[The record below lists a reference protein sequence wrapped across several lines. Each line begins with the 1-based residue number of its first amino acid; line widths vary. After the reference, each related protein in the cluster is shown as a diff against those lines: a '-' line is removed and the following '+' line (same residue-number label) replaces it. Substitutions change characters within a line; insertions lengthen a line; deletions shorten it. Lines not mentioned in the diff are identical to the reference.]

1 MKNTIQDSY
10 LKYVVVL
17 GIMLSIL
24 LCMWFVKIPV
34 TPSID
39 KSLLYRDLF
48 SNAPITVNDYILF
61 THEHELIGGKKNVI
75 KKVGCVSGQ
84 RLDRRDD
91 AFYCDDKF
99 LKVIRLERVS
109 GDPLPQFEFNGI
121 IPENKL
127 FVYGTD
133 QYSFG
138 SRHWGFVDMDDAD
151 RLIPVI

>member
-17 GIMLSIL
+17 GIMLSIAAV
-24 LCMWFVKIPV
+24 MWFLKFPV

-39 KSLLYRDLF
+39 KSVLYRDLF
-48 SNAPITVNDYILF
+48 SSNPITVGEYILF
-61 THEHELIGGKKNVI
+61 THDHELIGGKKSVI
-75 KKVGCVSGQ
+75 KKVGCVAGQ
-84 RLDRRDD
+84 RLERRDD
-91 AFYCDDKF
+91 GFYCDDKF

-109 GDPLPQFEFNGI
+109 GDPLPQFEFNGVM
-121 IPENKL
+121 PDNKL

-138 SRHWGFVDMDDAD
+138 SRHWGFVDVSEAA
-151 RLIPVI
+151 RLIPII